1 MIKNRS
7 FSFKD
12 THLSIYEWND
22 MLSGCASKNA
32 PLWLEAVVWMK
43 QEWPWVD
50 NCCSWESDSWVG
62 LSYCSLV
69 FHTGLIFSIT
79 KKKKSCFKIQ
89 VGAIPSRKE
98 NVVKVKEA
106 PRYSQGTA
114 KSSECWS
121 TSFQSKLGVGG
132 VVVREEAG
140 SQEGWYLPHYDLLA
154 GEQA

>member
-1 MIKNRS
+1 MGGAVIL
-7 FSFKD
+7 FSCF
-12 THLSIYEWND
+12 
-22 MLSGCASKNA
+22 
-32 PLWLEAVVWMK
+32 
-43 QEWPWVD
+43 
-50 NCCSWESDSWVG
+50 
-62 LSYCSLV
+62 SYRLD
-69 FHTGLIFSIT
+69 IFYNQ
-79 KKKKSCFKIQ
+79 KKKSCFKIQ

-140 SQEGWYLPHYDLLA
+140 SQEG
-154 GEQA
+154 